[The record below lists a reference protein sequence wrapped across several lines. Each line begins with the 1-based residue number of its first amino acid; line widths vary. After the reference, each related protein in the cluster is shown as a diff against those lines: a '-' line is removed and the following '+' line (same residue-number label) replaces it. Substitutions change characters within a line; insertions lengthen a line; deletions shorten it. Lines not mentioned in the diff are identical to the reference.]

1 LGATPVS
8 EQKPRSRNVII
19 SWENLNPEAT
29 KSTIAQDHQK
39 VGSIFRIASSLPM
52 KAFYKIFKLLFEGA
66 KFLTKSISG
75 LRKRLRS

>member
-1 LGATPVS
+1 VS

-19 SWENLNPEAT
+19 SWENLNPEGT

-39 VGSIFRIASSLPM
+39 NGSIFRIASSLPI
-52 KAFYKIFKLLFEGA
+52 KAFYIIFKLLFEGA

>member
-1 LGATPVS
+1 MS

-39 VGSIFRIASSLPM
+39 IGSIFSIASSLPM
-52 KAFYKIFKLLFEGA
+52 KAFYKIFKLLFEGP
-66 KFLTKSISG
+66 KFLIKSISG
-75 LRKRLRS
+75 LRKELKS